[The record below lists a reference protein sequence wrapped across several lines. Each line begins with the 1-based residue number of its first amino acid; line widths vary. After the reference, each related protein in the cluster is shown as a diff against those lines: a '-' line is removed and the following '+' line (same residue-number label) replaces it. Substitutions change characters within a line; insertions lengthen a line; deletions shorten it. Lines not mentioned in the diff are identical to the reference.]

1 MDIKLDS
8 LNQIEEDYNAY
19 VSYNTPLKRRA
30 ATTSY
35 EGEQELYEH
44 GIPNSPLVP
53 IREFTIPVPDYL
65 EFPLFSSSYF

>member
-8 LNQIEEDYNAY
+8 LNQIEEDYNAGANY
-19 VSYNTPLKRRA
+19 HTPLKRRA
-30 ATTSY
+30 Y
-35 EGEQELYEH
+35 EGEQEYEH

-65 EFPLFSSSYF
+65 EFPLFSSTNF